1 MGRKEYHGL
10 AREEAVMPS
19 VETRYEHIILKD
31 SVPVIS
37 GTRMKVV
44 LLVEHMLGSGWSPE
58 ETHAEFPF
66 LTMGQIHS
74 ALAYYWDH
82 KEELDRE
89 IERRLQNYERMHAE
103 QEQKPFPLRD
113 RLRARGLL

>member
-1 MGRKEYHGL
+1 
-10 AREEAVMPS
+10 MPS
-19 VETRYEHIILKD
+19 VETRYEHIVLKD

-44 LLVEHMLGSGWSPE
+44 LLVEECLGSGWSPE
-58 ETHAEFPF
+58 EAHQQFPF

-89 IERRLQNYERMHAE
+89 IERRIQTYERLRAE
-103 QEQKPFPLRD
+103 QEQKPFPLRE
-113 RLRARGLL
+113 RLRARGLI